1 MKYLMILLG
10 FCLAACNGHSVKQEE
25 KTDSNIT
32 PKGQLEES
40 IEIPNGSLTKGEQ
53 DSLIEV
59 LSPYLE
65 IDTAYANNCTKNAE
79 LISNALD
86 DTTEF
91 DKNYQQQNILH
102 VDSIIKQCITYVK
115 RNEPKQLLDLFDKEK
130 MSIYC
135 HPSNTIEHEK
145 NLHYMILSLYQKYYR
160 PLNDRM
166 FAEKMIELYEFS
178 LIHVTGLELF
188 GGYSH
193 PDYIPLIKVLVDC
206 YSEGLGNYE
215 KAIELQKQICERI
228 GKEETEGKTSENYGF
243 ELIELARLYLANN
256 DTIRMDSCNQILRKN
271 PYLEKILQEY
281 MEYKGYKEE
290 ELKENIVTEA
300 I

>member
-1 MKYLMILLG
+1 MNRGKDKKMKYLMILLG
-10 FCLAACNGHSVKQEE
+10 FCLTACNGQSVKQEE
-25 KTDSNIT
+25 KMDSNIT
-32 PKGQLEES
+32 PKGKLEEN

-53 DSLIEV
+53 DSLIMV

-65 IDTAYANNCTKNAE
+65 VDTAYANNCNKNAE
-79 LISNALD
+79 LFSKALD

-91 DKNYQQQNILH
+91 DKNYQQQDIRH

-130 MSIYC
+130 RDIYC
-135 HPSNTIEHEK
+135 HPSNTIEHEM
-145 NLHYMILSLYQKYYR
+145 NLHYMILSLYHKYYC
-160 PLNDRM
+160 PLNNRM

-178 LIHVTGLELF
+178 LIHVTGLGLF

-193 PDYIPLIKVLVDC
+193 PSYVPLAKVLVDC

-215 KAIELQKQICERI
+215 RAIELQKQICERFEQ
-228 GKEETEGKTSENYGF
+228 EETEGKASENYGF
-243 ELIELARLYLANN
+243 ELMELAGLYLENN
-256 DTIRMDSCNQILRKN
+256 DTIRVDSCNQILQKN

-281 MEYKGYKEE
+281 VE
-290 ELKENIVTEA
+290 
-300 I
+300 

>member
-1 MKYLMILLG
+1 MKYLLILFGL
-10 FCLAACNGHSVKQEE
+10 CLMACNRQSVKQEE

-32 PKGQLEES
+32 PNERLEES

-65 IDTAYANNCTKNAE
+65 VDTAYAKRSNKNAE
-79 LISNALD
+79 LISKVLD
-86 DTTEF
+86 DMEEF
-91 DKNYQQQNILH
+91 DENYQQQNILH
-102 VDSIIKQCITYVK
+102 VDSVIKQCINHVQS
-115 RNEPKQLLDLFDKEK
+115 NEPKRLLDLFDKEK
-130 MSIYC
+130 TNIYA
-135 HPSNTIEHEK
+135 HPSNTWLNEQ

-215 KAIELQKQICERI
+215 KAIELQRQACERLEQ
-228 GKEETEGKTSENYGF
+228 EETEGKASENYGF
-243 ELIELARLYLANN
+243 ELMELARLYLANN

-290 ELKENIVTEA
+290 
-300 I
+300 

>member
-1 MKYLMILLG
+1 MYEVRKIRVTLNVKIDRIDKKMRCLMILLG
-10 FCLAACNGHSVKQEE
+10 VCLMACNRQFVKQEG
-25 KTDSNIT
+25 KTDFNIT
-32 PKGQLEES
+32 EES

-53 DSLIEV
+53 ESLIEV

-65 IDTAYANNCTKNAE
+65 VNTAYAKSSNKNAE
-79 LISNALD
+79 MISKALD
-86 DTTEF
+86 DVDF
-91 DKNYQQQNILH
+91 DENYQQQNILH
-102 VDSIIKQCITYVK
+102 VDSVIKQCIVYV
-115 RNEPKQLLDLFDKEK
+115 RQNEPKLLLDLFDKEK

-135 HPSNTIEHEK
+135 HPSNTWLNEQ

-215 KAIELQKQICERI
+215 KAIELQRQACERLEQ
-228 GKEETEGKTSENYGF
+228 EETEGKASKNYGF

-271 PYLEKILQEY
+271 PYIMEKYFQEH
-281 MEYKGYKEE
+281 K
-290 ELKENIVTEA
+290 
-300 I
+300 